1 MTQDQWIVLLF
12 RIVLVAGFVSLSAW
26 IADYT
31 RMAPWWDNPIGRT
44 LVTKTA
50 LIAALLIPTSLSL
63 FLNLN
68 RLSSHIVAWV
78 DIALIG
84 LVTPVMLWRIV
95 VFRKIHGHG
104 GGEGGLGDGTGT
116 TT

>member
-1 MTQDQWIVLLF
+1 MSQGQWIILLL
-12 RIVLVAGFVSLSAW
+12 RIVLIAGFVSLLAW

-31 RMAPWWDNPIGRT
+31 RMAPWWTNPIGRT

-50 LIAALLIPTSLSL
+50 VIAALLIPTTLSL

-68 RLSSHIVAWV
+68 RTTSNIVAWLDV
-78 DIALIG
+78 VLIG

-95 VFRKIHGHG
+95 VFRKIHKHHDNGVPG
-104 GGEGGLGDGTGT
+104 SDA
-116 TT
+116 